1 MKESMLFSFKKKQ
14 EQFIKKKT
22 RLGRRRTSAVGRV
35 PTNYNFLKLNK
46 MENVTKIESVVK
58 SVRVSNVNGT
68 PEVSFTVS
76 DEFDGF
82 ERIVDH
88 NTGAISFVRQN
99 VNHFRMTVAQLV
111 RCADLHLPLYS
122 YYFAG
127 INPYE
132 IEQKTMRDLFL
143 GAKITFERTFVP
155 ANTEYV
161 DKSGNKMVT
170 KGDKFDT
177 VIVNVEMNSLN
188 VAVCTDE
195 PRTLEM
201 INAAVRAAN

>member
-1 MKESMLFSFKKKQ
+1 MLFSFKKKQ
-14 EQFIKKKT
+14 KQFIKKKT

-35 PTNYNFLKLNK
+35 PTDYNFLKINK

-58 SVRVSNVNGT
+58 SARVSNVNGT
-68 PEVSFTVS
+68 PEISFIVS

-88 NTGAISFVRQN
+88 NTGAISFARQN

-143 GAKITFERTFVP
+143 GAKITFERIFVP

-161 DKSGNKMVT
+161 DKVGNKMVT

-177 VIVNVEMNSLN
+177 VIVSVEMNRLN

-195 PRTLEM
+195 PRTLDM
-201 INAAVRAAN
+201 INEAVRAVN

>member
-1 MKESMLFSFKKKQ
+1 
-14 EQFIKKKT
+14 
-22 RLGRRRTSAVGRV
+22 
-35 PTNYNFLKLNK
+35 
-46 MENVTKIESVVK
+46 
-58 SVRVSNVNGT
+58 
-68 PEVSFTVS
+68 
-76 DEFDGF
+76 
-82 ERIVDH
+82 
-88 NTGAISFVRQN
+88 
-99 VNHFRMTVAQLV
+99 MTVAQLV

-161 DKSGNKMVT
+161 DKAGNKMVT

-177 VIVNVEMNSLN
+177 VIVSVEMNRLN

-195 PRTLEM
+195 PRTLDM
-201 INAAVRAAN
+201 INEAVRAAN

>member
-1 MKESMLFSFKKKQ
+1 MLFSFKKKQ

-161 DKSGNKMVT
+161 DKAGNKMVT

-177 VIVNVEMNSLN
+177 IIINVEMNRLN

-195 PRTLEM
+195 PRTLDM
-201 INAAVRAAN
+201 INEAVRAAN

>member
-1 MKESMLFSFKKKQ
+1 
-14 EQFIKKKT
+14 
-22 RLGRRRTSAVGRV
+22 
-35 PTNYNFLKLNK
+35 
-46 MENVTKIESVVK
+46 MENNVTKIESVVK

-111 RCADLHLPLYS
+111 HCADLHLPLYS

-161 DKSGNKMVT
+161 DKAGNKMVT

-177 VIVNVEMNSLN
+177 VIVAVEMNRLN

-201 INAAVRAAN
+201 INAAVASAAN

>member
-1 MKESMLFSFKKKQ
+1 MLFSIKKKQ

-22 RLGRRRTSAVGRV
+22 RLGRRRTSAVGGV
-35 PTNYNFLKLNK
+35 PTDYNFLKISK
-46 MENVTKIESVVK
+46 MENNVTKIESVVK

-122 YYFAG
+122 YYFSG

-155 ANTEYV
+155 AATEYKDSDGKV
-161 DKSGNKMVT
+161 KAT
-170 KGDKFDT
+170 KGDRFDT
-177 VIVNVEMNSLN
+177 VITSAEMNSLN
-188 VAVCTDE
+188 TATCMDM
-195 PRTLEM
+195 PRTIEM
-201 INAAVRAAN
+201 INAAVNAAN

>member
-1 MKESMLFSFKKKQ
+1 MLFSIKKKQ

-35 PTNYNFLKLNK
+35 PTNNNFLKINK
-46 MENVTKIESVVK
+46 MENVKKIESVVK

-68 PEVSFTVS
+68 IEVSFTVS

-161 DKSGNKMVT
+161 DKAGNKMVT

-177 VIVNVEMNSLN
+177 VIVSVEMNRLN

-201 INAAVRAAN
+201 INEAVRAAN

>member
-1 MKESMLFSFKKKQ
+1 MLFSFKKKQ

-22 RLGRRRTSAVGRV
+22 RLGRRRTSAVGSV
-35 PTNYNFLKLNK
+35 PTDYNFLKLNK

-161 DKSGNKMVT
+161 DKAGNKMVT

-177 VIVNVEMNSLN
+177 VIVSVEMNRLN

-195 PRTLEM
+195 PRTLDM
-201 INAAVRAAN
+201 INEAVRAAN

>member
-1 MKESMLFSFKKKQ
+1 MLFSIKKKQ

-22 RLGRRRTSAVGRV
+22 RLGRRRTSAVGSI
-35 PTNYNFLKLNK
+35 PTNYNFLKINK

-161 DKSGNKMVT
+161 DKAGNKMVT
-170 KGDKFDT
+170 KGDTFDT
-177 VIVNVEMNSLN
+177 VIVSVEMNRLN

-195 PRTLEM
+195 PRTLDM
-201 INAAVRAAN
+201 INEAVRAAN

>member
-1 MKESMLFSFKKKQ
+1 MLFSIKKKQ

-35 PTNYNFLKLNK
+35 PTDYNFLKINK

-111 RCADLHLPLYS
+111 RCADLYLPLYS

-161 DKSGNKMVT
+161 DKAGNKMVT

-177 VIVNVEMNSLN
+177 VIVSVEMNRLN

-195 PRTLEM
+195 PRTLDM
-201 INAAVRAAN
+201 INEAVRAAN

>member
-1 MKESMLFSFKKKQ
+1 MLFSFKKKQ

-35 PTNYNFLKLNK
+35 PTDYNFLKINK

-161 DKSGNKMVT
+161 DKAGNKMVT
-170 KGDKFDT
+170 KVDKFDT
-177 VIVNVEMNSLN
+177 VIVSVEMNRLN

-195 PRTLEM
+195 PRTLDM
-201 INAAVRAAN
+201 INEAVRAAN

>member
-1 MKESMLFSFKKKQ
+1 MLFSFKKKQ

-22 RLGRRRTSAVGRV
+22 RLGRRRTSAVGHV

-161 DKSGNKMVT
+161 DKAGNKMVT

-177 VIVNVEMNSLN
+177 IIISVEMNRLN

-195 PRTLEM
+195 PRTLDM
-201 INAAVRAAN
+201 INEAVRAAN

>member
-1 MKESMLFSFKKKQ
+1 MLFSFKKKQ

-35 PTNYNFLKLNK
+35 PTAYNFLKLNK

-161 DKSGNKMVT
+161 DKAGNKMVT

-177 VIVNVEMNSLN
+177 VVINVEMNRLN

-195 PRTLEM
+195 PRTLDM
-201 INAAVRAAN
+201 INEAVRAAN

>member
-1 MKESMLFSFKKKQ
+1 MLFSFKKKQ

-22 RLGRRRTSAVGRV
+22 RLGRRRTSAVGCV
-35 PTNYNFLKLNK
+35 PTDYNFLKLNK

-161 DKSGNKMVT
+161 DKAGNKMVT

-177 VIVNVEMNSLN
+177 VIVSVEMNRLN

-195 PRTLEM
+195 PRTLDM
-201 INAAVRAAN
+201 INEAVRAAN

>member
-1 MKESMLFSFKKKQ
+1 MAGEVL
-14 EQFIKKKT
+14 T
-22 RLGRRRTSAVGRV
+22 AVGRV
-35 PTNYNFLKLNK
+35 PTNYNFLKLSK

-99 VNHFRMTVAQLV
+99 VNHCRMTVAQLV

-161 DKSGNKMVT
+161 DKAGNKMVT

-177 VIVNVEMNSLN
+177 VIVSVEMNRLN

-195 PRTLEM
+195 PRTLDM
-201 INAAVRAAN
+201 INEAVRAAN

>member
-1 MKESMLFSFKKKQ
+1 MLFSFKKKQ

-22 RLGRRRTSAVGRV
+22 RLGRRRTSAVGHV

-161 DKSGNKMVT
+161 DKAGNKMVT

-177 VIVNVEMNSLN
+177 IIISVEMNRLN

-195 PRTLEM
+195 PSTLDM
-201 INAAVRAAN
+201 INEAVRAAN

>member
-1 MKESMLFSFKKKQ
+1 MLFSFKKKQ

-22 RLGRRRTSAVGRV
+22 RLGRRRTSAVGSI

-161 DKSGNKMVT
+161 DKAGNKMVT

-177 VIVNVEMNSLN
+177 VIVSVEMNRLN

-195 PRTLEM
+195 PRTLDM
-201 INAAVRAAN
+201 INEAVRAAN

>member
-1 MKESMLFSFKKKQ
+1 MLFSFKKKQ

-22 RLGRRRTSAVGRV
+22 RLGRRRTSAVGHV
-35 PTNYNFLKLNK
+35 PTDYNFLKINK

-143 GAKITFERTFVP
+143 GAKIAFERTFVP

-161 DKSGNKMVT
+161 DKAGNKMVT

-177 VIVNVEMNSLN
+177 VIVSVEMNRLN

-195 PRTLEM
+195 PRTLDM
-201 INAAVRAAN
+201 INEAVRAAN

>member
-1 MKESMLFSFKKKQ
+1 MLFSFKKKQ

-68 PEVSFTVS
+68 PEISFTVS

-161 DKSGNKMVT
+161 DKAGNKMVT

-177 VIVNVEMNSLN
+177 VIVNVEMNRLN

-195 PRTLEM
+195 PRTLDM
-201 INAAVRAAN
+201 INEAVRAAN

>member
-1 MKESMLFSFKKKQ
+1 MLFSFKKKQ

-35 PTNYNFLKLNK
+35 PTDYNFLKLNK

-68 PEVSFTVS
+68 TEVSFTVS

-99 VNHFRMTVAQLV
+99 VTHFRMTVAQLV

-161 DKSGNKMVT
+161 DKAGNKMVT

-177 VIVNVEMNSLN
+177 VIVSVEMNRLN

-195 PRTLEM
+195 PRTLDM
-201 INAAVRAAN
+201 INEAVRAAN

>member
-1 MKESMLFSFKKKQ
+1 MLFSFKKKQ

-35 PTNYNFLKLNK
+35 PTNNNFLKLIK
-46 MENVTKIESVVK
+46 MENVTKFESVVK

-68 PEVSFTVS
+68 LEVSFTVG

-161 DKSGNKMVT
+161 DKAGNKMVT

-177 VIVNVEMNSLN
+177 LIISVEMNRLN

-195 PRTLEM
+195 PRTLDM
-201 INAAVRAAN
+201 INEAVRAAN

>member
-1 MKESMLFSFKKKQ
+1 MLFSFKKKQ

-22 RLGRRRTSAVGRV
+22 RLGRRRTSAVGCV
-35 PTNYNFLKLNK
+35 PTDYNFLTLNK

-161 DKSGNKMVT
+161 DKAGNKMVT

-177 VIVNVEMNSLN
+177 VIVSVEMNRLN

-195 PRTLEM
+195 PRTLDM
-201 INAAVRAAN
+201 INEAVRAAN

>member
-1 MKESMLFSFKKKQ
+1 MLFSFKKKQ

-35 PTNYNFLKLNK
+35 PTNYNFLKINK

-155 ANTEYV
+155 VNTEYV
-161 DKSGNKMVT
+161 DKAGNKMVT

-177 VIVNVEMNSLN
+177 VIVNVEMNRLN

>member
-1 MKESMLFSFKKKQ
+1 MLFSFKKKQ

-46 MENVTKIESVVK
+46 MENVKKIESVVK

-99 VNHFRMTVAQLV
+99 VTHFRMTVAQLV

-161 DKSGNKMVT
+161 DKAGNKMVT

-177 VIVNVEMNSLN
+177 VIVSVEMNRLN

-195 PRTLEM
+195 PRTLDM
-201 INAAVRAAN
+201 INEAVRAAN

>member
-1 MKESMLFSFKKKQ
+1 MLFSFKKKQ

-46 MENVTKIESVVK
+46 MENVKKIESVVK

-82 ERIVDH
+82 ERVVDH

-161 DKSGNKMVT
+161 DKAGNKMVT

-177 VIVNVEMNSLN
+177 VIVSVEMNRLN

-195 PRTLEM
+195 PRTLDM
-201 INAAVRAAN
+201 INEAVRAAN

>member
-1 MKESMLFSFKKKQ
+1 MLFSFKKKQ

-22 RLGRRRTSAVGRV
+22 RLGRRRTYAVCRV
-35 PTNYNFLKLNK
+35 PTNNNFLKLIK
-46 MENVTKIESVVK
+46 MENVTKFESVVK

-68 PEVSFTVS
+68 LEVSFTVG

-161 DKSGNKMVT
+161 DKAGNKMVT

-177 VIVNVEMNSLN
+177 VIVSVEMNRLN

-195 PRTLEM
+195 PRTLDM
-201 INAAVRAAN
+201 INEAVRAAN

>member
-1 MKESMLFSFKKKQ
+1 MLFSFKKKQ

-35 PTNYNFLKLNK
+35 PTNNNFLKLIK
-46 MENVTKIESVVK
+46 MENVTKFESVVK

-68 PEVSFTVS
+68 LEVSFTVG

-161 DKSGNKMVT
+161 DKAGNKMVT

-177 VIVNVEMNSLN
+177 VIVSVEMNRLN

-195 PRTLEM
+195 PRTLDM
-201 INAAVRAAN
+201 INEAVRAAN

>member
-1 MKESMLFSFKKKQ
+1 MLFSFKKKQ

-22 RLGRRRTSAVGRV
+22 RLGRRRTSAVGCI

-161 DKSGNKMVT
+161 DKAGNKMVT

-177 VIVNVEMNSLN
+177 VIVSVEMNRLN

-195 PRTLEM
+195 PRTLDM
-201 INAAVRAAN
+201 INEAVRAAN

>member
-1 MKESMLFSFKKKQ
+1 MLFSFKKKQ

-35 PTNYNFLKLNK
+35 TTNYNFLKINK

-127 INPYE
+127 IHPYE

-161 DKSGNKMVT
+161 DKAGNNMVT

-177 VIVNVEMNSLN
+177 VIVSVEMNRLN

-195 PRTLEM
+195 PRTLDM
-201 INAAVRAAN
+201 INEAVRAAN

>member
-1 MKESMLFSFKKKQ
+1 MLFSFKKKQ

-35 PTNYNFLKLNK
+35 PTNYNFLKLSK

-161 DKSGNKMVT
+161 DKAGNKMVT

-177 VIVNVEMNSLN
+177 VIVSVEMNRLN

-195 PRTLEM
+195 PRTLDM
-201 INAAVRAAN
+201 INEAVRAAN

>member
-1 MKESMLFSFKKKQ
+1 MLFSFKKKQ

-22 RLGRRRTSAVGRV
+22 RLGRRRTSAVGHV

-161 DKSGNKMVT
+161 DKAGNKMVT

-177 VIVNVEMNSLN
+177 VIVSVEMNRLN

-195 PRTLEM
+195 PRTLDM
-201 INAAVRAAN
+201 INEAVRAAN

>member
-1 MKESMLFSFKKKQ
+1 MLFSFKKKQ

-22 RLGRRRTSAVGRV
+22 RLGRRRTSAVGSV
-35 PTNYNFLKLNK
+35 PTDYNFLKLNK
-46 MENVTKIESVVK
+46 MDNVTKIESVVK

-161 DKSGNKMVT
+161 DKAGNKMVT

-177 VIVNVEMNSLN
+177 VIVSVEMNRLN

-195 PRTLEM
+195 PRTLDM
-201 INAAVRAAN
+201 INEAVRAAN

>member
-1 MKESMLFSFKKKQ
+1 MLFSFKKKQ

-35 PTNYNFLKLNK
+35 PTDYKFLKINK

-161 DKSGNKMVT
+161 DKAGNKMVT

-177 VIVNVEMNSLN
+177 VIVSVEMNRLN

-195 PRTLEM
+195 PRTLDM
-201 INAAVRAAN
+201 INEAVRAAN

>member
-1 MKESMLFSFKKKQ
+1 MLFSFKKKQ

-35 PTNYNFLKLNK
+35 PTDYNFLKLNK

-132 IEQKTMRDLFL
+132 IEQKTMRDFFL

-161 DKSGNKMVT
+161 DKAGNKMVT

-177 VIVNVEMNSLN
+177 VIVSVEMNRLN

-195 PRTLEM
+195 PRTLDM
-201 INAAVRAAN
+201 INEAVRAAN

>member
-1 MKESMLFSFKKKQ
+1 MLFSFKKKQ

-35 PTNYNFLKLNK
+35 PTDYNFLKINK

-99 VNHFRMTVAQLV
+99 VNHFRMTVAQ
-111 RCADLHLPLYS
+111 S
-122 YYFAG
+122 
-127 INPYE
+127 
-132 IEQKTMRDLFL
+132 
-143 GAKITFERTFVP
+143 
-155 ANTEYV
+155 
-161 DKSGNKMVT
+161 
-170 KGDKFDT
+170 
-177 VIVNVEMNSLN
+177 
-188 VAVCTDE
+188 
-195 PRTLEM
+195 
-201 INAAVRAAN
+201 

>member
-1 MKESMLFSFKKKQ
+1 MLFSIKKKQ

-35 PTNYNFLKLNK
+35 PTDYNFLKINK

-88 NTGAISFVRQN
+88 NTGAISFVRQS

-161 DKSGNKMVT
+161 DKAGNKMVT

-177 VIVNVEMNSLN
+177 VIVSVEMNRLN

-195 PRTLEM
+195 PRTLDM
-201 INAAVRAAN
+201 INEAVRAAN

>member
-1 MKESMLFSFKKKQ
+1 MLFSFKKKKQ

-35 PTNYNFLKLNK
+35 PTDYNFLKLNK
-46 MENVTKIESVVK
+46 MDNVTKIESVVK

-161 DKSGNKMVT
+161 DKAGNKMVT

-177 VIVNVEMNSLN
+177 VIVSVEMNRLN

-195 PRTLEM
+195 PRTLDM
-201 INAAVRAAN
+201 INEAVRAAN

>member
-1 MKESMLFSFKKKQ
+1 MLFSFKKKQ

-35 PTNYNFLKLNK
+35 PTDYNFLKINK

-88 NTGAISFVRQN
+88 NTGTISFVRQN

-143 GAKITFERTFVP
+143 GAKIAFERTFVP

-161 DKSGNKMVT
+161 DKAGNKMVT

-177 VIVNVEMNSLN
+177 VIVSVEMNRLN

-195 PRTLEM
+195 PRTLDM
-201 INAAVRAAN
+201 INEAVRAAN

>member
-1 MKESMLFSFKKKQ
+1 MLFSFKKKQ

-22 RLGRRRTSAVGRV
+22 RLGRRRSSAVGSV

-88 NTGAISFVRQN
+88 NTGTISFVRQN

-161 DKSGNKMVT
+161 DKAGNKMVT

-177 VIVNVEMNSLN
+177 VIVSVEMNRLN

-195 PRTLEM
+195 PRTLDM
-201 INAAVRAAN
+201 INEAVRAAN